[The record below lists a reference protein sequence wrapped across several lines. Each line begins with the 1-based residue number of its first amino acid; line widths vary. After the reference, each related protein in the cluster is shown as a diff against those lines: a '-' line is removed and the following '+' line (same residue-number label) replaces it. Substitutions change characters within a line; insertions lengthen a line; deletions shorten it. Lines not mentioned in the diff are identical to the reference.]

1 MSVKERKKG
10 KSVWSLLFGFSEE
23 FEDTKNVLSDEAYN
37 KELEEALAKIEKMEK
52 RFDVPSDK
60 VKKDKKNQ
68 AKQHIVKEPLNQI
81 QKEKDQQK
89 QKKEQEKE
97 RE

>member
-10 KSVWSLLFGFSEE
+10 KSVWSLLFGFSNE

-37 KELEEALAKIEKMEK
+37 KELKKALANIEKMEK
-52 RFDVPSDK
+52 RFEIPDE
-60 VKKDKKNQ
+60 VKKDKRNQ
-68 AKQHIVKEPLNQI
+68 TKQHVIKKPSNQVKE
-81 QKEKDQQK
+81 EKDSQ
-89 QKKEQEKE
+89 EQEKE

>member
-23 FEDTKNVLSDEAYN
+23 FDETKNVLSDETYD
-37 KELEEALAKIEKMEK
+37 KELKKALANIEKMEK
-52 RFDVPSDK
+52 RFEV
-60 VKKDKKNQ
+60 
-68 AKQHIVKEPLNQI
+68 
-81 QKEKDQQK
+81 KDQKVEK
-89 QKKEQEKE
+89 QSKMQYSYKGKNKTTNQPIKETIEQEAEKE